1 MKNKLAYCLAVTE
14 CIPKREIAIPSCA
27 GCRRIGKKPGIV
39 ILNGAKR
46 SEGSCLKLVVTLV

>member
-1 MKNKLAYCLAVTE
+1 MNYGFKLE
-14 CIPKREIAIPSCA
+14 FPKLSSRRT

-46 SEGSCLKLVVTLV
+46 SEGSCLKLVVTIV